1 MEMQA
6 SQALSL
12 LNARAVRERSHMLL
26 ELGLQGELEH
36 FAVDLSHLAEAA
48 RRTLAA
54 TDNTYPDRQIPFHA
68 RWRHFE
74 TGGVDRWAMLAGAR
88 RFSDVRGMG
97 RTAFDL
103 AIVSALLD
111 AAAGDKWKYHEAITG
126 ETFTC
131 SEGLAVGS
139 LAMFSAGFFSDE
151 PLDPLRADAITLFRL
166 DKDELI
172 EGLQVTDTNQLI
184 GLDGRLT
191 LLNRL
196 GEAVSLRPDLFGK
209 EEEPRPGGLFD
220 VLYEEGQKGPLDAER
235 ILEVVLDG
243 LGPVWPN
250 REQIDGVILGDTWR
264 HSKVTAQDKTDNLVP
279 LHKLSQWIAYSLV
292 EPLSWAGIEMAN
304 IDGLTGLAEYRNGGL
319 FMDTGVLRL
328 KDPIQSLNRHEV
340 SSELIVE
347 WRALT
352 IALLDKLAD
361 WIRADL
367 SVSRDQLPLACVLEG
382 GTWAAGRQIA
392 LEKRGDGSPPL
403 MVISDGTVF

>member
-1 MEMQA
+1 MEMQT

-12 LNARAVRERSHMLL
+12 LNAKAVRERANQLL

-36 FAVDLSHLAEAA
+36 FAVDLSHLAQAA

-54 TDNTYPDRQIPFHA
+54 TDNAYPDRQIPFHA

-74 TGGVDRWAMLAGAR
+74 AGGVDRWSMLAGAR
-88 RFSDVRGMG
+88 RFSDVQGMG
-97 RTAFDL
+97 RAAFDL

-111 AAAGDKWKYHEAITG
+111 AAAGNHWHYREAITG
-126 ETFTC
+126 ETYMH
-131 SEGLAVGS
+131 SDGLAVGS
-139 LAMFSAGFFSDE
+139 LSMFSAGFFSDD

-166 DKDELI
+166 DEDELA
-172 EGLQVTDTNQLI
+172 EGLQVAGKNQLI
-184 GLDGRLT
+184 GLNGRLA
-191 LLNRL
+191 LLNSL
-196 GEAVSLRPDLFGK
+196 GQATSLRPDLFSK

-220 VLYEEGQKGPLDAER
+220 VLYDEGQQGPLPAER

-243 LGPVWPN
+243 LGPIWPN

-264 HSKVTAQDKTDNLVP
+264 HSKIVTQDKTNNLVP
-279 LHKLSQWIAYSLV
+279 FHKLSQWIAYSLV
-292 EPLSWAGIEMAN
+292 EPLSWAGVEIED
-304 IDGLTGLAEYRNGGL
+304 IDGLTGLAGHRNGGL

-328 KDPIQSLNRHEV
+328 KNPEQALIRHEV
-340 SSELIVE
+340 SSELVVE

-361 WIRADL
+361 WIRTDL

-382 GTWAAGRQIA
+382 GSWAAGRQIA

-403 MVISDGTVF
+403 MIISDGTVF